1 MKNSYYLW
9 LKKKNY
15 LSGCTGS
22 QLRHPGLHSVFTT
35 ACGVQFPDQGWNLGP
50 LRCERSLGRW
60 STREGPPH
68 YSNRRLESRAN
79 ERQEMKETSHNKHFQ
94 FCTRLMYGAF
104 PVAQPEKNPPAM
116 QKTQEMQ
123 VRSLGDPPGEGNGKS
138 CENT

>member
-1 MKNSYYLW
+1 MREMRRS
-9 LKKKNY
+9 
-15 LSGCTGS
+15 
-22 QLRHPGLHSVFTT
+22 
-35 ACGVQFPDQGWNLGP
+35 D
-50 LRCERSLGRW
+50 RSLGW
-60 STREGPPH
+60 QDS
-68 YSNRRLESRAN
+68 

>member
-79 ERQEMKETSHNKHFQ
+79 ERQEMKESALKGGISTIK
-94 FCTRLMYGAF
+94 R
-104 PVAQPEKNPPAM
+104 V
-116 QKTQEMQ
+116 
-123 VRSLGDPPGEGNGKS
+123 KS
-138 CENT
+138 SA